1 MGRQKSREII
11 WCFLPKH
18 HAPMRGTYRK
28 SVGDAV
34 GRHFDCG
41 SYPWWKPPS
50 RGRSNR
56 RSLTPCFGGWR
67 EEDRALQGLALTST
81 PEALCYLSSG
91 SYCTSLPQAITPLLS
106 PKPPV
111 APADP
116 GPLLPQI
123 LLTVGSTASA
133 LPVFTMCVR
142 AQWLQSGPTLCDPM
156 DCSPPGSSVHGDSP
170 GKNTGVGCHA
180 LLQGIFPTQGGN
192 PRAPASLVLAGGVL
206 HHFCNLRSPVFTT
219 RLPY

>member
-1 MGRQKSREII
+1 MVEASSSGRQQQKIPDTML
-11 WCFLPKH
+11 WWV
-18 HAPMRGTYRK
+18 AGRGQGTAGPG
-28 SVGDAV
+28 SV
-34 GRHFDCG
+34 
-41 SYPWWKPPS
+41 
-50 RGRSNR
+50 
-56 RSLTPCFGGWR
+56 
-67 EEDRALQGLALTST
+67 TST

-133 LPVFTMCVR
+133 LPVFTTCVR

-156 DCSPPGSSVHGDSP
+156 DCSPPGSSVHGDSL

-180 LLQGIFPTQGGN
+180 LLQGLQAVDI
-192 PRAPASLVLAGGVL
+192 S
-206 HHFCNLRSPVFTT
+206 SDPVIPLLGKYPIEMCT
-219 RLPY
+219 RMCAQ